1 MKIACQSC
9 GAKYSIADDKV
20 QGKKVFKI
28 KCKKCSSDIIVRG
41 DQASPGDAPS
51 ADVSAGLA
59 AVGAD
64 QFPEDEATR
73 VVGGGGDND
82 PIWHAAIDDNNTG
95 PFSMAQLKQ
104 FAASGKV
111 NGETSVWKDGFA
123 DWKPVKDVPELAV
136 QLMSGGVPAA
146 SAAPAAATGSDA
158 LFGGGAPASSGGG
171 GALFASESKPAAKAA
186 ARTTNKAGA
195 GNDLFGGGAK
205 SSMFGDEAVETSA
218 SAASAAAPAASASAS
233 SSSSAAA
240 ASPKLDAAAMTGQ
253 RNENSVL
260 FSLATLQQVAGS
272 APAKTET
279 KKDAD
284 ASGLIDIK
292 SMASTMG
299 PGGPGGGKSAV
310 DEILSVGAGGG
321 LASPLAAP
329 VLAPVPAAAVPAAE
343 PAKAKGGNTTVIASV
358 LGAAGIFVGGGLGA
372 AYLLRSGQPQT
383 QVGSEGSG
391 PNTAN
396 APNNG
401 QNNGQG
407 NNGSAANNGPNGA
420 QNAGTAPNN
429 GANGANAAGPAGTT
443 QPSGT
448 APSGNEPSNRAE
460 RSSRSS
466 RSSSSSSS
474 TPSAPSNNTA
484 ASNSVSSAP
493 AGGSCAARCRGDF
506 NCLLSC
512 ETQTRPANNS
522 APSSGSSSAPAG
534 GGPETPGRSDVL
546 NAMREVQGAVRACAA
561 STGQSGMANISVT
574 FASSGR
580 VTRANVAPPFA
591 GTPVGSCMARAV
603 RAATVPPF
611 TRPTFSVNYPFSL

>member
-1 MKIACQSC
+1 MSDDAPPRITNPSSHGSLLARDLVNA
-9 GAKYSIADDKV
+9 AK
-20 QGKKVFKI
+20 
-28 KCKKCSSDIIVRG
+28 SDE
-41 DQASPGDAPS
+41 PAPS
-51 ADVSAGLA
+51 AKAAARAKFEQFLASEAHPKAKPPATDMPLFGASPVDVLEA
-59 AVGAD
+59 AA
-64 QFPEDEATR
+64 QHTIPTHENKPTNST
-73 VVGGGGDND
+73 VVERSSPPSSSGD
-82 PIWHAAIDDNNTG
+82 
-95 PFSMAQLKQ
+95 F
-104 FAASGKV
+104 F
-111 NGETSVWKDGFA
+111 
-123 DWKPVKDVPELAV
+123 
-136 QLMSGGVPAA
+136 AA
-146 SAAPAAATGSDA
+146 SAAPATKPEQHPTG
-158 LFGGGAPASSGGG
+158 
-171 GALFASESKPAAKAA
+171 E
-186 ARTTNKAGA
+186 RH
-195 GNDLFGGGAK
+195 
-205 SSMFGDEAVETSA
+205 
-218 SAASAAAPAASASAS
+218 
-233 SSSSAAA
+233 
-240 ASPKLDAAAMTGQ
+240 
-253 RNENSVL
+253 ENSVL
-260 FSLATLQQVAGS
+260 FSLAKLSGAPDGKAAKPATESKPKSGS
-272 APAKTET
+272 SVV
-279 KKDAD
+279 DV
-284 ASGLIDIK
+284 K
-292 SMASTMG
+292 SMGSS
-299 PGGPGGGKSAV
+299 KSAI
-310 DEILSVGAGGG
+310 DEILTVGAGGG
-321 LASPLAAP
+321 LSSPLAAP
-329 VLAPVPAAAVPAAE
+329 VLAPVPPASVPASEAVQSS
-343 PAKAKGGNTTVIASV
+343 ASANKTIVASV
-358 LGAAGIFVGGGLGA
+358 LGAATILVGGTLGA
-372 AYLLRSGQPQT
+372 LYMLKTGQPQT

-474 TPSAPSNNTA
+474 TPSAPSNNSA

-493 AGGSCAARCRGDF
+493 AGRSCAARCRGDF

-534 GGPETPGRSDVL
+534 GGPETPGRGDVL
-546 NAMREVQGAVRACAA
+546 NAMRGVQGAVRACAA

-580 VTRANVAPPFA
+580 VTTANVAPPFA